1 MLPEN
6 VYKSSCALTVHAIS
20 HYSPD
25 VLKGHAGVALP
36 LAFLGMHQAPGPD
49 EDKGE
54 SHDATLWSEV
64 WQENVPGEE
73 NLDSIN
79 ENYALLINLLQ
90 YTEHIK
96 ETKQIFLFYKVSVLP
111 TNPFSFRC
119 AVFL

>member
-1 MLPEN
+1 M
-6 VYKSSCALTVHAIS
+6 YKSSCVLTVHAIS

-73 NLDSIN
+73 NPDSIN

-90 YTEHIK
+90 YTEQGNK
-96 ETKQIFLFYKVSVLP
+96 ANLPVLQGSVLP

-119 AVFL
+119 TVYL

>member
-1 MLPEN
+1 M
-6 VYKSSCALTVHAIS
+6 
-20 HYSPD
+20 
-25 VLKGHAGVALP
+25 ALP

-73 NLDSIN
+73 NPDSIN

-96 ETKQIFLFYKVSVLP
+96 ETKQIFLFYKVLFYQLILSASDVLYI
-111 TNPFSFRC
+111 C
-119 AVFL
+119 DDIKI

>member
-1 MLPEN
+1 M
-6 VYKSSCALTVHAIS
+6 YKSSCALTVHAIS

-49 EDKGE
+49 EEKGE
-54 SHDATLWSEV
+54 SHDATLYSEV

-73 NLDSIN
+73 NPDSIN
-79 ENYALLINLLQ
+79 ENESLLINLLQ

-96 ETKQIFLFYKVSVLP
+96 ETK
-111 TNPFSFRC
+111 
-119 AVFL
+119 